1 MFGLRSVSRTLL
13 EHRHTAHHLG
23 KGDDL
28 TGFWRTRSC
37 TSAFFVSALSV
48 IGLLVASVA
57 SASTITLS
65 DVSSDLTPASTLDAT
80 LDFLVIGG
88 DTLQLTATNLTLAPD
103 EFNVSEVYWNA
114 TSAVSGLT
122 LLSATHSVE
131 GNVLAGWDPIL
142 TGQSAN
148 GFGAF
153 DFALYDGVGEGNPNI
168 IGPSES
174 IIFNLS
180 ISGSCAG
187 TFSCTMNDFVTA
199 NGSGYIGAAKFVN
212 GPDDPEAPGFEDSAF
227 GAAVPEPTSALL
239 MGLGLVGLSGLRRRA
254 SN

>member
-1 MFGLRSVSRTLL
+1 
-13 EHRHTAHHLG
+13 
-23 KGDDL
+23 L
-28 TGFWRTRSC
+28 TRF
-37 TSAFFVSALSV
+37 SASALV
-48 IGLLVASVA
+48 FALLGLLVTSSAA
-57 SASTITLS
+57 ASTITLS

-80 LDFLVIGG
+80 LDFAVIGG

-122 LLSATHSVE
+122 LLAATHSVE
-131 GNVLAGWDPIL
+131 GDVLAGWNPVL
-142 TGQSAN
+142 TGQAAD

-153 DFALYDGVGEGNPNI
+153 DFALFDGVGETNPNI

-174 IIFNLS
+174 VVFLMS

-187 TFSCTMNDFVTA
+187 TFSCSMTDFVTA

-212 GPDDPEAPGFEDSAF
+212 GPDDPEAPGMEDSAF

-239 MGLGLVGLSGLRRRA
+239 LGLGLVGPSGYRRRMA
-254 SN
+254 N